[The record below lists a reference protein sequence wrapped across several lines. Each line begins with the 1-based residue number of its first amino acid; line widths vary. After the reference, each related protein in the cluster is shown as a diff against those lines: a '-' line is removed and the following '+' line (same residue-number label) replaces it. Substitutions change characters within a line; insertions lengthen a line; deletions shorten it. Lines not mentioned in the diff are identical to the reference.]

1 MNYTKYK
8 LFAGILSLIINI
20 ILPTFIYNCYNQQ
33 IGTCDKTVIYS
44 LIAILLLLWLST
56 LFIALRELGGLLLH
70 SIKPISDLN

>member
-8 LFAGILSLIINI
+8 LFTGIISLIITI

-44 LIAILLLLWLST
+44 LLVMLLLLWVST
-56 LFIALRELGGLLLH
+56 LIIALRELGGLLLH
-70 SIKPISDLN
+70 SIKPISGS